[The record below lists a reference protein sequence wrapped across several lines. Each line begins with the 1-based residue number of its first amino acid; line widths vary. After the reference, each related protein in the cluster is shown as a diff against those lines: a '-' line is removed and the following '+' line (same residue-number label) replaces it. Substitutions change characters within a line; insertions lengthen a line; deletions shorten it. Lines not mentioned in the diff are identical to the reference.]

1 MFLKTHFGSTMTH
14 KNRARPIGL
23 CTDLGGGRSG
33 AQIPQV
39 NFFDS
44 VLSVWYDVA
53 NREQSRA
60 GIDANLSQVE
70 SGYQDCLLIGMP
82 MLTGPYGTGE
92 IKEYVIFEVIAP
104 QLTYTYAY
112 TNETKNKM
120 NFQEIFH
127 KTAVIN
133 RHPNPMS
140 LSEGRRQY
148 RNFNSNIDFLRRN
161 IF

>member
-1 MFLKTHFGSTMTH
+1 MH
-14 KNRARPIGL
+14 RPRRWSKWCL
-23 CTDLGGGRSG
+23 DPAT
-33 AQIPQV
+33 Q
-39 NFFDS
+39 FFNS

-104 QLTYTYAY
+104 QLTYTYAF
-112 TNETKNKM
+112 TNETEKQDE
-120 NFQEIFH
+120 F
-127 KTAVIN
+127 
-133 RHPNPMS
+133 P
-140 LSEGRRQY
+140 
-148 RNFNSNIDFLRRN
+148 RNFPQNCSHQSPPKPNVSFRGSAVAQKSQ
-161 IF
+161 F